1 MVNSKSGIKRLF
13 MLASVNNVRNLWFTG
28 VFTGIN
34 RWTEVLVIGIFTY
47 QLTSSPLLVALVA
60 FANTVP
66 GALFGILV
74 GVIGERF
81 NKQTLL
87 LIGYSCMIMIMGILF
102 YLAHIEKITLWLLA
116 LGTFL
121 SGTFGTMEYPF
132 RRTLLGETG
141 GLSNASTCLTFDVA
155 ISKITMFVGP
165 LLGGFLM
172 YKFGIQGYYL
182 VGATSFGLAALFV
195 SRVKIIQPSNEPHRS
210 HFFHSIRDG
219 ISQAYNN
226 KSVLGVLIFTIIL
239 NFFGYSFIS
248 MVPVIGAGKLAL
260 SSVSIGILS
269 SMLGAGALINLI
281 VLATTAKPDFF
292 MRYFVG
298 GTFIVLVTIFFFA
311 ISPLFGLAL
320 LVLFIGGLG
329 EAGFSSMQATIAFT
343 TTPPEARSRIMGL
356 IVVCI
361 GFGPLGVLHTGFMA
375 DWLGA
380 DVAIGI
386 IAIEGL
392 IIALLCLWFIPAL
405 RRPGVRIFRTN

>member
-1 MVNSKSGIKRLF
+1 
-13 MLASVNNVRNLWFTG
+13 
-28 VFTGIN
+28 
-34 RWTEVLVIGIFTY
+34 
-47 QLTSSPLLVALVA
+47 
-60 FANTVP
+60 
-66 GALFGILV
+66 
-74 GVIGERF
+74 
-81 NKQTLL
+81 
-87 LIGYSCMIMIMGILF
+87 
-102 YLAHIEKITLWLLA
+102 
-116 LGTFL
+116 
-121 SGTFGTMEYPF
+121 
-132 RRTLLGETG
+132 
-141 GLSNASTCLTFDVA
+141 
-155 ISKITMFVGP
+155 
-165 LLGGFLM
+165 M
-172 YKFGIQGYYL
+172 YKRQIIPH
-182 VGATSFGLAALFV
+182 
-195 SRVKIIQPSNEPHRS
+195 SRNSNRA

-248 MVPVIGAGKLAL
+248 MVPVIGADKLDL
-260 SSVSIGILS
+260 SSVSIGVLS

-281 VLATTAKPDFF
+281 ILAVAATSDFF

-298 GTFIVLVTIFFFA
+298 GTLIVLLAIFFFA

-380 DVAIGI
+380 DIAIGI
-386 IAIEGL
+386 IAIEAVSYTHL
-392 IIALLCLWFIPAL
+392 TLPTKA
-405 RRPGVRIFRTN
+405 